1 VAVTGNYIIVRIA
14 ESDGQRAPA
23 QRVPRDA
30 GFRYMMGYFEDCGRK
45 AGDGAARWYS
55 LAAVQGHGQ
64 AQLALSLHLQRGS
77 GGARADAKEAEAWM
91 MLARAQGVLQE

>member
-1 VAVTGNYIIVRIA
+1 
-14 ESDGQRAPA
+14 
-23 QRVPRDA
+23 
-30 GFRYMMGYFEDCGRK
+30 MMGYFEDCGRK

-91 MLARAQGVLQE
+91 MLARATPDPPADEDPQARLGSPPAD